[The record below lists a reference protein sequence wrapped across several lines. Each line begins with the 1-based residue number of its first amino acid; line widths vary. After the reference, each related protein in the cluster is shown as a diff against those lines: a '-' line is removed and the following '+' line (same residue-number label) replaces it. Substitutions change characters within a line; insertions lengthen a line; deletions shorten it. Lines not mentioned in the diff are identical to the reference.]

1 MLDSIV
7 SLKYK
12 GKPSTEQGGRGQDG
26 LRVCRDGGR
35 VN

>member
-12 GKPSTEQGGRGQDG
+12 WKTSTEKEGRGQDE
-26 LRVCRDGGR
+26 LKVCRDGGR